1 MFPVDADSRRRLLL
15 AGAALLV
22 IVVAIG
28 AYLRISGDDDALP
41 VEEGALVEG
50 LAGTWQRVNP
60 LFANLNE
67 VDEDIS
73 ALVFAGLLVR
83 TPDGSVAAGMADLP
97 EISADGRTYTFRL
110 RDGLLWHDG
119 QPVTSADVAFTID
132 AITDPEFR
140 GDPALA
146 EPWTGI
152 EVQTPDE
159 RTVVFVLQQPL
170 ASFEA
175 RYATIGIVPE
185 HVLGELTAAAL
196 FESAFNQEPIGSGP
210 YRLTRLGTGEALL
223 EAFPQ
228 YYQGKALIERIRL
241 RFFPDYPSATAALA
255 AGELDAVMLREPLT
269 ASRLAEL
276 QSIEGI
282 DLLAYQRSAYLILY
296 LNNDDARFSD
306 PRVRRAISL
315 AIDRR
320 ALAADHFAGVAT
332 ASASVIAPGTWAYA
346 GLFDDGVRSL
356 TEARRLLDEAGWTIN
371 AATGVRTREGSE
383 LRFTIRTDNDAQRT
397 GMATAIAESLDV
409 LGIRA
414 TVAATT
420 FLVLQRDF
428 LRERRYDAAL
438 AGWDQGGDPDPYFG
452 WHSSQLGTA
461 GLNLANFRDV
471 VSDELIATARQS
483 TDQEV
488 RRELYRQFQEQWAKL
503 APSVV
508 LLYPQYLYAVRGGLE
523 GPEAGALAVPADRF
537 AQIHTWKQ

>member
-1 MFPVDADSRRRLLL
+1 ML
-15 AGAALLV
+15 A
-22 IVVAIG
+22 VAIG
-28 AYLRISGDDDALP
+28 VVAYLRVTGSDTPPP

-73 ALVFAGLLVR
+73 ALVFGGLLVR
-83 TPDGSVAAGMADLP
+83 TPDGAVGPGMADLP
-97 EISADGRTYTFRL
+97 EVSGDGRTYTFRL
-110 RDGLLWHDG
+110 REGLLWHDG
-119 QPVTSADVAFTID
+119 QPVTSGDVAFTID

-140 GDPALA
+140 GDPSLA
-146 EPWTGI
+146 EPWTAI
-152 EVQTPDE
+152 EVQTPDA
-159 RTVVFVLQQPL
+159 RTVVFVLPQPL
-170 ASFEA
+170 ASFPA

-185 HVLGELTAAAL
+185 HLLGGLSAAEL
-196 FESAFNQEPIGSGP
+196 FEAPFNQEPVGSGP
-210 YRLTRLGTGEALL
+210 YRLVRLNTNEAVL

-228 YYQGKALIERIRL
+228 YFQGTPAIERIRL
-241 RFFPDYPSATAALA
+241 RFFADYPSATSALA
-255 AGELDAVMLREPLT
+255 AGELDSLMLREPLT

-276 QSIEGI
+276 QSIEGV
-282 DLLAYQRSAYLILY
+282 DLLAYQRSAYLLLY

-306 PRVRRAISL
+306 ARVRRAIGL
-315 AIDRR
+315 AIDRS
-320 ALAADHFAGVAT
+320 ALASEQFAGVGT
-332 ASASVIAPGTWAYA
+332 TSASIIAPGTWAYA
-346 GLFDDGVRSL
+346 GLYDERARNL
-356 TEARRLLDEAGWTIN
+356 AEARRLLDEAGWTLN

-397 GMATAIAESLDV
+397 GMATAIAEDLDA

-414 TVAATT
+414 TVASTT

-483 TDQEV
+483 SDAEV
-488 RRELYRQFQEQWAKL
+488 RKELYRQFQDQWAKL

-508 LLYPQYLYAVRGGLE
+508 LLYPQYLYAIRGGLE
-523 GPEAGALAVPADRF
+523 GPVAGALATPADRF

>member
-1 MFPVDADSRRRLLL
+1 VLIA
-15 AGAALLV
+15 
-22 IVVAIG
+22 VVAG
-28 AYLRISGDDDALP
+28 LTAYLKLTGNDEPPP

-83 TPDGSVAAGMADLP
+83 TPDGSVEPGMAELP
-97 EISADGRTYTFRL
+97 EISPDGRVYTFHL
-110 RDGLLWHDG
+110 RDGLSWHDG
-119 QPVTSADVAFTID
+119 QPVTSADVAFTIE
-132 AITDPEFR
+132 AITDPDFR

-146 EPWTGI
+146 EPWSVI
-152 EVQTPDE
+152 DVQTPDA
-159 RTVVFVLQQPL
+159 RTVVFVLPQPL

-185 HVLGELTAAAL
+185 HVLGDLTATAL
-196 FESAFNQEPIGSGP
+196 FEGPFNQEPIGSGP
-210 YRLTRLGTGEALL
+210 YRLTRLGAGEALL

-228 YYQGKALIERIRL
+228 FYEGKPAIERIRL
-241 RFFPDYPSATAALA
+241 RFFPDYPSATSALA
-255 AGELDAVMLREPLT
+255 AGDLDTLMLREPLT
-269 ASRLAEL
+269 PTRLAEM

-282 DLLAYQRSAYLILY
+282 DLLTYQRDAYLVLY

-320 ALAADHFAGVAT
+320 ALAADQFAGVAT
-332 ASASVIAPGTWAYA
+332 ASASVIPPGTWAYA
-346 GLFDDGVRSL
+346 GIYDEQARNLS
-356 TEARRLLDEAGWTIN
+356 EAKQLLDAAGWTVN
-371 AATGVRTREGSE
+371 AATGVRTKEGSE

-397 GMATAIAESLDV
+397 GIATAIAESLDG

-483 TDQEV
+483 TDMEV
-488 RRELYRQFQEQWAKL
+488 RKDLYRQLQEQWAKL

-508 LLYPQYLYAVRGGLE
+508 LLYPQYLYAVRHGLD
-523 GPEAGALAVPADRF
+523 GPVAGALAVPADRF
-537 AQIHTWKQ
+537 AHVYLWKQ